1 MASTDQGISVS
12 LDGEK
17 SVTPAQYTGNP
28 QQKNGSYGIIVVGL
42 PGDAGSNTDRGLSVT
57 LKSPI
62 PSPLPLTALTY
73 YKMVGYY
80 ATGSVYE
87 SFVATNA
94 PSLATV
100 VNPNTGHTLINT
112 YVSAFWEIT

>member
-1 MASTDQGISVS
+1 MASTDQGTSINY
-12 LDGEK
+12 DGEK
-17 SVTPAQYTGNP
+17 LVTPAQYTGNP
-28 QQKNGSYGIIVVGL
+28 QQINGTYGFIVVGYQS
-42 PGDAGSNTDRGLSVT
+42 PNGRNTDIGSSV
-57 LKSPI
+57 LYKSPI
-62 PSPLPLTALTY
+62 PSPLPFTALTY

-100 VNPNTGHTLINT
+100 VNPNTGHILTNT
-112 YVSAFWEIT
+112 YVSAQWEIT